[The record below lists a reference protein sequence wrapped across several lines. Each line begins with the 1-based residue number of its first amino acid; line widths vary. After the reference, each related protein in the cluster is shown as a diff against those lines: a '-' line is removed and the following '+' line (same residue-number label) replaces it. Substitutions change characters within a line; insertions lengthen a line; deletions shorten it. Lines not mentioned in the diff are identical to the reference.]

1 MGDIF
6 DKLST
11 TLYQNTEDDYE
22 VTRDIEETEASEPL
36 PTQTHRLFLSST
48 ESISRQRLNCLLRNS
63 PVIEDYRIIGAE
75 SDGYYVSM
83 VYRKPE
89 KFNDTVDFFIRLAQ
103 VVLQHIVF
111 DGSFFHIEDHS
122 LLDKQR
128 IRIYESNCNYTTMNG
143 YPLMALAKVGDH
155 NYHDPSGTVN
165 LNEVIRK
172 LWNLFNEDTKP
183 EIDEDIKNI
192 GFFLGWRDIR
202 YQIMYKYGGYALPF
216 KFYYEYEYSE
226 GSVYRSIYK
235 EINHP
240 IILHGKNILELY
252 SRFLIFQ
259 DILKMKHSPL
269 LTERV
274 QMNDVT
280 MPTGFSLVGIMR
292 EWCRIEN
299 PDLYPNDTALINA
312 SLEVLNAVKNQI
324 QTLKP
329 NDPMYYIV
337 FEEALNKVDV
347 NYVMDKF
354 SHESIDI
361 ITNSGYLSTTL
372 GMLNGFEYYNKSY
385 KEDEQNR
392 RYIQ

>member
-22 VTRDIEETEASEPL
+22 VTRDIEETSESKRL
-36 PTQTHRLFLSST
+36 PNETHGLLLTSSDLD
-48 ESISRQRLNCLLRNS
+48 RRKLDYLLRNS
-63 PVIEDYRIIGAE
+63 SVVEDYRIKP
-75 SDGYYVSM
+75 SDGSVVYVSM
-83 VYRKPE
+83 IYRKPE
-89 KFNDTVDFFIRLAQ
+89 KFDTTINFFARIAQLIMKGVTENDIKMNSVTR
-103 VVLQHIVF
+103 
-111 DGSFFHIEDHS
+111 
-122 LLDKQR
+122 R
-128 IRIYESNCNYTTMNG
+128 IRIIESIGNYTTFFA
-143 YPLMALAKVGDH
+143 PELMKLAHVESRDYYDVTG
-155 NYHDPSGTVN
+155 VIN
-165 LNEVIRK
+165 LNEMIRK

-216 KFYYEYEYSE
+216 KFYYEYDYPEH
-226 GSVYRSIYK
+226 SVYRSRIA

-240 IILHGKNILELY
+240 IILRGKNILELY
-252 SRFLIFQ
+252 SRFLIFL

-274 QMNDVT
+274 RMTDVT
-280 MPTGFSLVGIMR
+280 EHTSLSLTGIIQ

-299 PDLYPNDTALINA
+299 PDLYLNDTALINA
-312 SLEVLNAVKNQI
+312 ELEALNAVKNKI

-361 ITNSGYLSTTL
+361 ITNSVPNYDGYLSTTL
-372 GMLNGFEYYNKSY
+372 GVQNGFVYYNKSY
-385 KEDEQNR
+385 EENEQNR

>member
-22 VTRDIEETEASEPL
+22 VTRDIEETSESKRL
-36 PTQTHRLFLSST
+36 PNETHSLLLTSSAIDRRRLDY
-48 ESISRQRLNCLLRNS
+48 LLRNS
-63 PVIEDYRIIGAE
+63 PVVEDYRIKP
-75 SDGYYVSM
+75 SDGSVVYISM
-83 VYRKPE
+83 IYRKPE
-89 KFNDTVDFFIRLAQ
+89 KFDTTIDFFTRIAQ
-103 VVLQHIVF
+103 LIMKGVTENDIKMNSVTR
-111 DGSFFHIEDHS
+111 
-122 LLDKQR
+122 R
-128 IRIYESNCNYTTMNG
+128 IRIIESIANYTTFFA
-143 YPLMALAKVGDH
+143 PELMKLAHVETRDYYDVTG
-155 NYHDPSGTVN
+155 VIN
-165 LNEVIRK
+165 LNEMIRK

-226 GSVYRSIYK
+226 GSVYRSIHK

-240 IILHGKNILELY
+240 IILRGKNILELY
-252 SRFLIFQ
+252 SRFLIFL

-274 QMNDVT
+274 QMDDVT
-280 MPTGFSLVGIMR
+280 MPTSLSLGGIMR

-337 FEEALNKVDV
+337 FEEALNKADV
-347 NYVMDKF
+347 KYVMDKF

-361 ITNSGYLSTTL
+361 ITNYDYLSTTL
-372 GMLNGFEYYNKSY
+372 CEQNGFVYYNKSY
-385 KEDEQNR
+385 EEDEQNR